1 MSDSFASPWTGAHLT
16 LFMGF
21 LRQKYWNGL
30 PFSSPEYLPN
40 LGIVRW
46 VLSHQGI
53 PALFIV
59 STIWKEPTRPWIGEW
74 INKLLYSQIIEY
86 YSVLKNELSS
96 HEKIWAKLNC
106 ILLSEKK
113 AIWSLLPSVFP
124 SIWVF
129 SNESALRIRWPKYWS
144 FSISP
149 SNEYSGLI
157 SFRIDWFW
165 LLSVH
170 GLSRVFSSTIVRKH
184 SLLALSLLYGPI
196 YTSIH
201 D

>member
-59 STIWKEPTRPWIGEW
+59 STIWKEPTSPWIGEW

-106 ILLSEKK
+106 ILLGEGSQSENAIYYIIS
-113 AIWSLLPSVFP
+113 AIWHFVKRKTM
-124 SIWVF
+124 
-129 SNESALRIRWPKYWS
+129 E
-144 FSISP
+144 
-149 SNEYSGLI
+149 
-157 SFRIDWFW
+157 
-165 LLSVH
+165 
-170 GLSRVFSSTIVRKH
+170 IVK
-184 SLLALSLLYGPI
+184 
-196 YTSIH
+196 
-201 D
+201 DQW